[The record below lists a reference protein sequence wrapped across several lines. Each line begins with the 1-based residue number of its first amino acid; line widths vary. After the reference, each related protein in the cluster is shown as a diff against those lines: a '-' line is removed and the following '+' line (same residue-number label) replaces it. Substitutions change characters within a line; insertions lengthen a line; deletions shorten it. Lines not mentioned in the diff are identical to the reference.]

1 MKFLSLSLV
10 LLLGTLAYAGEKVLY
25 SFQGGSDGY
34 LPVGGLVSDARGN
47 LYGVTQYGGTGAC
60 VYGSIDGCGTVFE
73 LSPDGKGGWTESVIY
88 SFTGGADGQYPL
100 YGLVLDSQGNLYG
113 TTSGVTGASC
123 MPKCGSAFELSPGT
137 DGWTIS
143 VLHAFSG
150 KEDGGFLQGGVVLD
164 SAGRVYG
171 TTSAWGP
178 KGGGTTFQLSN
189 SGGNWTLKTIHAFGI
204 DAGPSSPTGL
214 LVLYSDGIIY
224 GTTQNGGTANL
235 GALYSLSLS
244 QSGNWKEKMLYSFP
258 SGGKDG
264 GQPLGVTADSRGNL
278 YGVSP
283 TLPMW
288 GNVFQFS
295 QNAKGRWTERILYAF
310 RPPKKDG
317 PEDPNGPV
325 SIDKSGNV
333 YGTTSHGGQFPGE
346 AGTVYKLTPPA
357 SGNKWSEAMLFAFP
371 SDGTRG
377 ATPNGRLLLDGSGH
391 IYGVTL
397 EGGVAGRGGHGTV
410 FEITP

>member
-1 MKFLSLSLV
+1 M
-10 LLLGTLAYAGEKVLY
+10 LY
-25 SFQGGSDGY
+25 SFQGAPDG
-34 LPVGGLVSDARGN
+34 LAPVGGLVSDQTGN
-47 LYGVTQYGGTGAC
+47 FYGVTQYGGTGPC
-60 VYGSIDGCGTVFE
+60 VYAKVSGCGTVFE
-73 LSPDGKGGWTESVIY
+73 FSPDGKGGWTESVIY

-123 MPKCGSAFELSPGT
+123 MPKCGSAFELSPGGN
-137 DGWTIS
+137 GWTLT

-214 LVLYSDGIIY
+214 LVVGSDGIIY

-235 GALYSLSLS
+235 GALYSLSPS

-264 GQPLGVTADSRGNL
+264 GFPVGLTADSQGNL

-283 TLPMW
+283 RFPVY
-288 GNVFQFS
+288 GDVFQFS
-295 QNAKGRWTERILYAF
+295 RNKEGKWTEKILYNF
-310 RPPKKDG
+310 RPPEKEG

-325 SIDKSGNV
+325 AIDQSGAV
-333 YGTTSHGGQFPGE
+333 YGTTWRTGKHPDE
-346 AGTVYKLTPPA
+346 AGAVYKLTPPT
-357 SGNKWSEAMLFAFP
+357 SGNRWSEEMLFAFP
-371 SDGTRG
+371 SNSIEG
-377 ATPNGRLLLDGSGH
+377 ATPTGPLILDAKGSL
-391 IYGVTL
+391 YGVTD
-397 EGGVAGRGGHGTV
+397 GGGTGCECGTV